1 MFTRSFGEIHYSPSL
16 LSPPLPF
23 PFCPL
28 GSNRRTLL
36 NANFSSPYS
45 SSTAFSS
52 AFVRRSAA
60 LQLVEARAV
69 HARGI
74 SIGSRINLA
83 RNHAR
88 LVHRF
93 MRAATQAGRERG
105 GGPSRAGVEWRGYAH

>member
-23 PFCPL
+23 PSRFKSPHF
-28 GSNRRTLL
+28 TT
-36 NANFSSPYS
+36 ANFSSPYS

-105 GGPSRAGVEWRGYAH
+105 GGPSRAGVGWRGYAH